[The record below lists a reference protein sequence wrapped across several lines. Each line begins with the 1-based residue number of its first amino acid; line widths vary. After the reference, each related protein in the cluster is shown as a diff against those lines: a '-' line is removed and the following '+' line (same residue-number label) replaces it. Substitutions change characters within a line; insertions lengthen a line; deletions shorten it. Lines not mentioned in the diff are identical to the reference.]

1 MRIDADI
8 DGALKGD
15 CEIADG
21 EQNELLEVIKKHL
34 EGKAIEIQI
43 ERFKSGKVP
52 AVINVDEFARR
63 MSEMNEYYG
72 MAETDALMGAKLVFN
87 LTNPVVSSL
96 LTLSEI
102 KQKQVIEH
110 IYYLALLSY
119 KPLTPEELADFM
131 DKSGA
136 LLFDYVK

>member
-1 MRIDADI
+1 M
-8 DGALKGD
+8 
-15 CEIADG
+15 
-21 EQNELLEVIKKHL
+21 
-34 EGKAIEIQI
+34 
-43 ERFKSGKVP
+43 P